1 MRLLNAK
8 TQGFEEFDNDK
19 PKYAILSH
27 RWARDSKEEVLL
39 HEFGLPEATTKS
51 GYRKIRGTCDEALR
65 RRIEYVWVD
74 TCCIDKTNNTELAEA
89 INSMFRW
96 YEEAEICFAYL
107 EDVPSGEDVTSTDL
121 SIARSQWFTRGW
133 TLQELLAPRRL
144 EYFTEDWESLGDRNT
159 RAVQVSDVTGIH
171 EVYLTTWID
180 STNPRFD
187 VLRGASVSERM
198 SWAARRQTTK
208 EEDRAYCLM
217 GIFGI
222 NMPLTYGE
230 GMNAFFRL
238 QQEIMQ
244 RSFDPTLLAWN
255 ASSYGRPLQPDPP
268 ELYSPWKL
276 ALNML
281 AGNDHLRSWW
291 SMYRPYP
298 TAASVAILALTPESF
313 ESCANYVP
321 HPVTFDWSFTNEG
334 ISASLPVSE
343 DDLFPY
349 MALPCGLRENPS
361 VLLALPLERHKSGRY
376 VRACLPVKLVD
387 HRVWHLWPT
396 TKIQLI
402 TKPREK
408 GGAFDGPSPP
418 LLIRRIPANIRL
430 LRIYATDNWVLGH
443 RSTTIRTTLYSTCY
457 RALLLLQIEGT
468 VQLFTLLIIGNGLRT
483 PECFFLQLAS
493 GTEPPSQLQVECLFN
508 HLLRGA
514 GLWMPWQL
522 PTTIV
527 HAIVLKQQ
535 LLGRDVFV
543 VDICELSRQRA
554 RMGSC
559 RRALVGSLFPNF
571 LISGFHDCI
580 TITKGVFIGLFLVL
594 LLWLIGSHISMTIQ
608 ISLQKFESVNDLM
621 SFLLEGRDLFLSS
634 IPIMLATLW
643 SVPAVSFFLPT
654 YSWLLRQNRRVI
666 GVISALVAGYLFS
679 LFVRRSCALWATGL
693 CEQLVLDSLYMFLL
707 DVFYAK
713 LYAVLYGF
721 QYWSEPIFGHVYPNL
736 ALVFCN
742 SFELFHRTLLRS
754 ITRPSAEG

>member
-8 TQGFEEFDNDK
+8 TQGFEEFDSDK

-27 RWARDSKEEVLL
+27 RWAGDSKDEVLL

-107 EDVPSGEDVTSTDL
+107 EDVPSGEDATSTDL
-121 SIARSQWFTRGW
+121 SFARSRWFTRGW
-133 TLQELLAPRRL
+133 TLQELLAPQRL
-144 EYFTEDWESLGDRNT
+144 EYFTEDWKSLGDRNI
-159 RAVQVSDVTGIH
+159 RAAQVSNITGIH
-171 EVYLTTWID
+171 EVYLMTWSD
-180 STNPRFD
+180 STSPRFD

-255 ASSYGRPLQPDPP
+255 ASTYGRPLRPETP

-281 AGNDHLRSWW
+281 TGNDHLRSW
-291 SMYRPYP
+291 SSTYLSAM
-298 TAASVAILALTPESF
+298 SLAILALAPESF
-313 ESCANYVP
+313 ESCADYVP

-361 VLLALPLERHKSGRY
+361 VLLALPLKRQKSGGY

-387 HRVWHLWPT
+387 HRVWLLWPT
-396 TKIQLI
+396 KKVQLI
-402 TKPREK
+402 TKPRQN
-408 GGAFDGPSPP
+408 GGAFDGPSPR

-430 LRIYATDNWVLGH
+430 LRIYATDSWVLGH
-443 RSTTIRTTLYSTCY
+443 RSTTIRHPTTLNSTHY
-457 RALLLLQIEGT
+457 RALLLFQIEGA
-468 VQLFTLLIIGNGLRT
+468 VQLFPLLIKENGLRT
-483 PECFFLQLAS
+483 PDCLFLQPVS
-493 GTEPPSQLQVECLFN
+493 GTEPLSQLQVECLFN
-508 HLLRGA
+508 HSLRDA

-527 HAIVLKQQ
+527 HAKVLEQQ
-535 LLGRDVFV
+535 LLGRDVYV

-559 RRALVGSLFPNF
+559 RRAGIGSPFPDF
-571 LISGFHDCI
+571 LISIFHACI
-580 TITKGVFIGLFLVL
+580 SVTKLFFLAFFLVL

-608 ISLQKFESVNDLM
+608 IFLQKYKSVNDLM

-634 IPIMLATLW
+634 IPIMLATVW
-643 SVPAVSFFLPT
+643 SIPAVSFFLPT
-654 YSWLLRQNRRVI
+654 YSSLLRRNRRVI
-666 GVISALVAGYLFS
+666 GVISAPVAGYLFS
-679 LFVRRSCALWATGL
+679 LFVRRSCALWASGL
-693 CEQLVLDSLYMFLL
+693 CEQLVLDSIYMFLL
-707 DVFYAK
+707 DVFYARV
-713 LYAVLYGF
+713 YTVLYDF

-736 ALVFCN
+736 ALVGFT